1 MTKLPFKTAPQ
12 PFEKVTVGDS
22 QIGELEIPK
31 YSALSPNE
39 RIFIKENT
47 QDTLDVRSLAMKFV
61 NNIVTQSG
69 KPSVETYNALTRGDT
84 TYLMDHL
91 QELIKFQDESE
102 ENSQT
107 RDVIYATAIIKFR
120 LVPEWTVEDTNDAN
134 QISPALVSAIA
145 LFARNEESGWQQPD
159 PDAEDDDTEDEDLGN
174 SNLQENPTG
183 EKSSGKSEDTGETTV
198 ASTPT
203 ISATNQPG

>member
-39 RIFIKENT
+39 RIFIKANT
-47 QDTLDVRSLAMKFV
+47 QDILDVRSLAMKFV
-61 NNIVTQSG
+61 NDIVKASG

-102 ENSQT
+102 ENSLA
-107 RDVIYATAIIKFR
+107 RDVVYATAIIKFR
-120 LVPEWTVEDTNDAN
+120 ITPEWEIENTNDAN

-145 LFARNEESGWQQPD
+145 IFARNEESGWPD

-183 EKSSGKSEDTGETTV
+183 EKSSGESESTGQTT
-198 ASTPT
+198 ADSTPT
-203 ISATNQPG
+203 TSDTNQPG